1 MLSRTRAS
9 EAMQYEPTAA
19 SAYVAQAVL
28 AVHARLRPL
37 WPIAIGDSNALAIGV
52 CGVFTN
58 ASPTIDLVCHRR
70 LGPIANVNL
79 EKLAVNSAEFTVIMK
94 HLSVRGA
101 TIDGLETSEWF
112 RSRKARTEKAL
123 LCTLAEAGVASA
135 WQKPGVQ
142 LAVVLTF
149 QCKTPPLP
157 TLDEIFGAVI
167 RSDSRRVEDLHYECL
182 HETPDPESLC
192 KALEIL
198 ACCVL

>member
-1 MLSRTRAS
+1 
-9 EAMQYEPTAA
+9 MQYEPTSA

-28 AVHARLRPL
+28 AVHTRLRPL
-37 WPIAIGDSNALAIGV
+37 WPIMIADSNALVIGV

-58 ASPTIDLVCHRR
+58 ASPTIDLVCNRR
-70 LGPIANVNL
+70 LGPIVNVNL
-79 EKLAVNSAEFTVIMK
+79 EKLAVNSAEFTVIVK

-101 TIDGLETSEWF
+101 TTDGLETSAWF
-112 RSRKARTEKAL
+112 LSRKARAEKAL
-123 LCTLAEAGVASA
+123 ICTLAEAGVASV

-157 TLDEIFGAVI
+157 TLDEILGAVI
-167 RSDSRRVEDLHYECL
+167 RSDSRRVDDLHYECL
-182 HETPDPESLC
+182 NETPDPASLC